1 MFTTTS
7 FNTKK
12 LNEIKK
18 TTMDSISK
26 RHEEAKKEIAKSLEV
41 IYGSIDQ
48 NIKTDNTDDLDMLLI
63 DKIDETARDLDT
75 LLNDLLND

>member
-26 RHEEAKKEIAKSLEV
+26 RHEEAKKKS
-41 IYGSIDQ
+41 Q
-48 NIKTDNTDDLDMLLI
+48 NRLK
-63 DKIDETARDLDT
+63 
-75 LLNDLLND
+75 